1 MSIHAPQK
9 WRYGA
14 KVGKTEFVCS
24 FIPLEMQY
32 PGPGA
37 IRSKQRKNRLCDFGS
52 RRKQS
57 FGSQKNEKPRESDI
71 SPICSD
77 APIGA
82 IIFRYV

>member
-37 IRSKQRKNRLCDFGS
+37 LRSKQRKNRLCGFGW

-57 FGSQKNEKPRESDI
+57 FGSQKTKNHARV
-71 SPICSD
+71 
-77 APIGA
+77 
-82 IIFRYV
+82 IFNPFAQTPPLRR